1 MVRAYSGDQSDGT
14 NAAVAKDY
22 FLSALEDSDL
32 ELKVRDKEPA
42 TLDEA
47 CKMAQRLEM
56 NKQTIAARAASAKN
70 QHVRSSYQQIRDN
83 ENSSAYQFR
92 STRTEEGGKRPT
104 RSSDYYEHA
113 TQAGYDEMRA
123 LIDRMDRQM
132 QDLLK
137 KRDEDE
143 KAAGRQRC
151 LDATQDF
158 YKTDAGRQRE
168 KSDLASS
175 SQPGRRTHEG
185 PGPCYKCGGGHLQ
198 RNCPQNR
205 KCKGN
210 ENEAAT
216 T

>member
-1 MVRAYSGDQSDGT
+1 
-14 NAAVAKDY
+14 VAKDY

-70 QHVRSSYQQIRDN
+70 QHVRSSYQQFRDN

-113 TQAGYDEMRA
+113 TQAGYDEMCA
-123 LIDRMDRQM
+123 LIDRMDRQNARSFE
-132 QDLLK
+132 K
-137 KRDEDE
+137 KR
-143 KAAGRQRC
+143 
-151 LDATQDF
+151 
-158 YKTDAGRQRE
+158 
-168 KSDLASS
+168 
-175 SQPGRRTHEG
+175 RR
-185 PGPCYKCGGGHLQ
+185 
-198 RNCPQNR
+198 
-205 KCKGN
+205 
-210 ENEAAT
+210 
-216 T
+216 